1 MSLIDWSRNGWLVPH
16 RTSPGEIADLLAV
29 VERDL
34 ADSASFSAVH
44 ERPNDVRRQGL
55 QSFAGGP
62 TSHDNSSGLNKA
74 SRY

>member
-34 ADSASFSAVH
+34 ADSASDRLSADWTLAIAYNAAL
-44 ERPNDVRRQGL
+44 P
-55 QSFAGGP
+55 
-62 TSHDNSSGLNKA
+62 SSPCI
-74 SRY
+74 RYYNL